1 MIALQVLLRGFT
13 GGSELAIVG
22 STLTIAILFHPLR
35 CRIQQ
40 GIDRRFYRSKYDKVR
55 TIESFSEA
63 MSEEVDMAHLTERL
77 LSVVQETMQPT
88 FVSLWIRKPDNQQN
102 KRVTRVLP
110 KIGDQID
117 VY

>member
-1 MIALQVLLRGFT
+1 
-13 GGSELAIVG
+13 
-22 STLTIAILFHPLR
+22 
-35 CRIQQ
+35 
-40 GIDRRFYRSKYDKVR
+40 
-55 TIESFSEA
+55 

-88 FVSLWIRKPDNQQN
+88 FVSLWIRKPENQQN

-110 KIGDQID
+110 KIGDQKD